1 MPQSARFSVHFLC
14 RSHFVKGVYTDTR
27 PGLRSELPVNKSL
40 PTSSMRA
47 TAVLL
52 PTLLVAFCAVSAT
65 AAVNTICPDYFVG
78 VCCLRRSGYGFVAT
92 EVANPCYCT
101 RLGGKVV
108 DSTRCHRPTTA
119 PPMTHPTKPSGP
131 PPPGPGCVCT
141 AIYAPVCC
149 TSYGVTSIAG
159 NACTCRCSGGQ
170 VTTPVGGCGIEYPV

>member
-1 MPQSARFSVHFLC
+1 
-14 RSHFVKGVYTDTR
+14 VYTDTR
-27 PGLRSELPVNKSL
+27 PGFRSELPFNKFL